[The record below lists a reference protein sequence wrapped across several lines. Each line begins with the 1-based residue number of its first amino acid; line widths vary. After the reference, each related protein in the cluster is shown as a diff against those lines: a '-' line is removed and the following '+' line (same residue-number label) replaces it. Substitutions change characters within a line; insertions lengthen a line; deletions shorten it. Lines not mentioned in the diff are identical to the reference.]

1 MSLLNQL
8 AGFAQKFGASAKFV
22 VSTTLQTLIPGA
34 PAVVNLAEKA
44 FDILQGAAEVIRE
57 EQLLAALEASS
68 RDVTH
73 LGQVLGVLESDLG
86 SVLEQ
91 LAALEGLPDAAAR
104 ILDTSLANDE
114 NTRAALHK
122 LDKLAGQF
130 ERVEAQ
136 NRKLLAGQDEML
148 ALLRRMTSVVDF
160 VDELA
165 AAGVAGKEFIDLI
178 QSMREGQLAL
188 VQGRSAEAESKLMQL
203 ARSRPQ
209 SGAAAMAAAAVD
221 VVEHRLP
228 SAQQELTRA
237 VRLRPADE
245 ELRELQSRAT
255 RALAF
260 STPATVEASKPAG
273 AGVGVGSTI
282 DGWTLEGR
290 LGSGGWGQVFRARK
304 GDKVCAL
311 KLMHPELSADPAFV
325 ARFRSE
331 ILTLANLRGTK
342 YLVNIIDFSYA
353 VSANCWY
360 FLMEYVVGITL
371 ENYLSRK
378 GPLSVGQ
385 ARPIF
390 TKVAEGLAAAHQR
403 GVIHRDIKP
412 ANILLRK
419 DGEPVLVDFG
429 LATVVEGPRSTTA
442 SKVTGY
448 TAVFAA
454 PEQLRGRPAD
464 TRSDVYALGG
474 TLMYTLLYDKPD
486 LREPM
491 DYNPANVPEEVR
503 ELLEKAL
510 ASSPDQR
517 TRDAAAFLE
526 LLRKSPRKGPQE
538 VAPVAPVIPPL
549 SLSDSMMIPEVVPE
563 YTAVP
568 ILEPAAEVSPS
579 VSRTGKRSQAPV
591 PDVVPVEGPG
601 NPRAAR
607 RQTRLAQLVDRH
619 RAAEQA
625 RQRPHRFWL
634 SLLLAIPLGV
644 LVGIAVYQIVYAT
657 MRPTYPSRSGY
668 RDAEMTAAWS
678 GIAVGLIA
686 GLSVLVLRA
695 WMRRRFIRGV
705 EADLQTKI
713 DEIAHEFP
721 AEVAAW
727 GGRRVLEDLDLVC
740 MLQSDGAIS
749 QKGRYN
755 ALLEGLHAR
764 HQALD
769 AARKRPARL
778 ILTIFLIL
786 VPAFFA
792 AGGVGSL
799 MYETFRPRSYG
810 NLSSDESRR
819 YYQERDAAYLY
830 GWILGVGT
838 GLVVIG
844 GACVLRL
851 IGRRARISAQEAELE
866 DKIDR
871 FAEEFPRQVDAW
883 GGRKS
888 LEDRDLVE
896 RMLQR
901 A

>member
-1 MSLLNQL
+1 
-8 AGFAQKFGASAKFV
+8 V
-22 VSTTLQTLIPGA
+22 
-34 PAVVNLAEKA
+34 
-44 FDILQGAAEVIRE
+44 
-57 EQLLAALEASS
+57 
-68 RDVTH
+68 
-73 LGQVLGVLESDLG
+73 
-86 SVLEQ
+86 
-91 LAALEGLPDAAAR
+91 
-104 ILDTSLANDE
+104 
-114 NTRAALHK
+114 
-122 LDKLAGQF
+122 
-130 ERVEAQ
+130 
-136 NRKLLAGQDEML
+136 
-148 ALLRRMTSVVDF
+148 
-160 VDELA
+160 
-165 AAGVAGKEFIDLI
+165 
-178 QSMREGQLAL
+178 
-188 VQGRSAEAESKLMQL
+188 
-203 ARSRPQ
+203 
-209 SGAAAMAAAAVD
+209 AAAAVD

-228 SAQQELTRA
+228 SAQQALTRA

-260 STPATVEASKPAG
+260 STPATPVEASKPAG
-273 AGVGVGSTI
+273 TGVGVGTTI

-325 ARFRSE
+325 ARFKSE

-342 YLVNIIDFSYA
+342 HLVNIIEFGYA

-360 FLMEYVVGITL
+360 FIMEYVVGITL

-390 TKVAEGLAAAHQR
+390 TRVAEGLAAAHQR
-403 GVIHRDIKP
+403 GVVHRDIKP

-474 TLMYTLLYDKPD
+474 TLMYALLYDKPD

-491 DYNPANVPEEVR
+491 DYNSANVPEEVR

-510 ASSPDQR
+510 ASSPDKR
-517 TRDAAAFLE
+517 PRDAAAFLE

-538 VAPVAPVIPPL
+538 VAPVATVIPPL

-563 YTAVP
+563 YSP
-568 ILEPAAEVSPS
+568 IPVLEPVAEVTPS
-579 VSRTGKRSQAPV
+579 VSRTGKRPQPPV
-591 PDVVPVEGPG
+591 PDVVPIEDSG
-601 NPRAAR
+601 NTRTAR
-607 RQTRLAQLVDRH
+607 RQTRLTQLIDRH
-619 RAAEQA
+619 RSAEQA

-634 SLLLAIPLGV
+634 SLLLAIPIGV
-644 LVGIAVYQIVYAT
+644 LVGVAVFQIVYAT
-657 MRPTYPSRSGY
+657 MKPVYPSRSDFPDQKAWQKESGPAAPPGTQFGAPAVIPQISPSIQRSSFEY
-668 RDAEMTAAWS
+668 AQDRYYDQRNDAEMTAIWS
-678 GIAVGLIA
+678 GVGA
-686 GLSVLVLRA
+686 GLFAGLMVFVLRA

-705 EADLQTKI
+705 EAELQAKI
-713 DEIAHEFP
+713 DEIAQEFP
-721 AEVAAW
+721 EEVASW
-727 GGRRVLEDLDLVC
+727 GGRRVLEDVDMVC
-740 MLQSDGAIS
+740 ILRKDGAIS

-755 ALLEGLHAR
+755 ALLGGLHNR
-764 HQALD
+764 HQAVD

-778 ILTIFLIL
+778 ILTILLML
-786 VPAFFA
+786 VPAA
-792 AGGVGSL
+792 SAGGGAGSL
-799 MYETFRPRSYG
+799 MYETLRPRNSSTSGSSYDR
-810 NLSSDESRR
+810 S
-819 YYQERDAAYLY
+819 YYQRRDDAFLY

-844 GACVLRL
+844 GACILRL

-866 DKIDR
+866 DRIDH
-871 FAEEFPRQVDAW
+871 FADEFPREVNAW